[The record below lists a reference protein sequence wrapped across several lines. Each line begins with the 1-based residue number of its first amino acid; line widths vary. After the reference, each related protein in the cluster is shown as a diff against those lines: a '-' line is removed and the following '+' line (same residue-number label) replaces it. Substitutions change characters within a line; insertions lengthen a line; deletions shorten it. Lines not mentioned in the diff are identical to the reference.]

1 MARLLPLILLTDRV
15 GDELR
20 ECAGVEHGDDRVDEA
35 YAIVTAWVVG
45 VFEGPAIADKRAVRL
60 EDALMIVES

>member
-1 MARLLPLILLTDRV
+1 M